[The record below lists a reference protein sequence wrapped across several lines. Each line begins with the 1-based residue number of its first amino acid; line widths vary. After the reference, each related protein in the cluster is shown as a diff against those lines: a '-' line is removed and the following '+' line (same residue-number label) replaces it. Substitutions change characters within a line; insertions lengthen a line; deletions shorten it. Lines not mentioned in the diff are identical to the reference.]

1 MQNEATP
8 IIPRPS
14 FISGIKDIL
23 QTILSLA
30 MIAGITT
37 VLYLYTS
44 GYRLQN
50 DNNTTIDLTKTGMVN
65 AKSNPESANVYLDGK
80 LITVTNDAIAGVTPG
95 KHALKISKKGFVD
108 WSKNIEVFPELV
120 TDMTAVLISQSP
132 KLEPLT
138 NTGARNPII
147 SSTLSKLV
155 YFSEDINE
163 PGIYIIPL
171 SGVNINLFRSNPNLV
186 IKDTKVTKYS
196 EGKSIEWS
204 PDELNLL
211 VEGVNNIFYLVD
223 LEKNTAQTTASPEKV
238 RQTWQ
243 QILTDKRRSMMIK
256 LEVIDDTKKLAL
268 SDKAVW
274 APDDKKFLYPLTV
287 DGKIQYKVYN
297 LEKPLPIG
305 EKSENI
311 VFETNSV
318 DPQPKFSWYPDS
330 FHLIITE
337 GNPDVDKVGIIS
349 LIRIDGT
356 NKTEIYNNTLFSDTV
371 YSTRDGDKVII
382 STSFK
387 SGNQTDLYTIGIR

>member
-1 MQNEATP
+1 
-8 IIPRPS
+8 
-14 FISGIKDIL
+14 
-23 QTILSLA
+23 

-311 VFETNSV
+311 VFETNSI

>member
-8 IIPRPS
+8 ITPRPS
-14 FISGIKDIL
+14 FVSGIKDIL

-50 DNNTTIDLTKTGMVN
+50 GTNTTIDLTKTGMIN
-65 AKSNPESANVYLDGK
+65 AKSIPESANVYLDGK
-80 LITVTNDAIAGVTPG
+80 LITVTNDAIAGVSPG
-95 KHALKISKKGFVD
+95 KHTLKISKKGFVD
-108 WSKNIEVFPELV
+108 WSKDVEVFPELV
-120 TDMTAVLISQSP
+120 TDMTAVLVSQSP
-132 KLEPLT
+132 RLEPLT

-147 SSTLSKLV
+147 SGTLSKLV

-171 SGVNINLFRSNPNLV
+171 SGVNINLFRSNSNLA
-186 IKDTKVTKYS
+186 IKDTKVTEYS
-196 EGKSIEWS
+196 KGKSMEWS

-211 VEGVNNIFYLVD
+211 VEGSNSIFYLID

-243 QILTDKRRSMMIK
+243 QILTDKRRNMMIK
-256 LEVIDDTKKLAL
+256 LEVADDIKKLAL

-305 EKSENI
+305 EKSENM
-311 VFETNSV
+311 VFETNSI

-337 GNPDVDKVGIIS
+337 GNPGVDAVGIIS

-387 SGNQTDLYTIGIR
+387 SGKQTDLYTIGIR